1 MTNHRVCGSS
11 STMPEPGQNRRRKRR
26 VPGSDFLA
34 WINASRG
41 PKRDGNGL
49 SGGFIPVEPDGPKWL
64 SGGAAVDPYS
74 EPN

>member
-1 MTNHRVCGSS
+1 
-11 STMPEPGQNRRRKRR
+11 MPEPSQNRRRKRR

-34 WINASRG
+34 WINASQGRRNG
-41 PKRDGNGL
+41 GKNGL
-49 SGGFIPVEPDGPKWL
+49 SGGFVPVEPDGPKWL